1 MNAMLSADKR
11 RLRLIEG
18 CCREII
24 LQVQRND
31 ELFDRFA
38 ENETSRRIVFEQLC
52 SISDLSCGLSPQTLG
67 QLEENGF
74 RRGYLHSLRF
84 WTTAAEAGGER
95 FWRVAWEI
103 SVHDCTPLLLLCI
116 RLRERSA

>member
-1 MNAMLSADKR
+1 MLSADKR
-11 RLRLIEG
+11 RLRLIDG

-31 ELFDRFA
+31 ECFDRFA

-52 SISDLSCGLSPQTLG
+52 SISDLSCGLSPQAIG

-74 RRGYLHSLRF
+74 RAGYLHSLRF
-84 WTTAAEAGGER
+84 WTIEAQEGGER
-95 FWRVAWEI
+95 YWRVAWEI
-103 SVHDCTPLLLLCI
+103 ASHDCMPLLLLCI
-116 RLRERSA
+116 RLRE